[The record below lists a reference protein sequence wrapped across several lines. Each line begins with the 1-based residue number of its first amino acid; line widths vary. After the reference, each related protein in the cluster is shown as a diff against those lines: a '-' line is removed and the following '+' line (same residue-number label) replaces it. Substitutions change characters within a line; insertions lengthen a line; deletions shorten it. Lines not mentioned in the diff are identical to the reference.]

1 MTGSVKDLLSV
12 EKPSRYFPFEL
23 GRADKK
29 WDNKKLSFCLSYPD
43 SYEIGMSNLGLRIIY
58 SLLNSFEKVVCDRI
72 FCPFSDMEEK
82 YKNQNYDFTSIEH
95 NKKLNEFDVLGFTFQ
110 YELLYTNFLTILN
123 LGSID
128 FDKSKRNDEQPIIIA
143 GGPAMFNPAIMRK
156 FADFIFVGEAEQSLK
171 IFTEYLIDFK
181 NKNAS
186 RSYIIQNMPEIEG
199 VLNTHK
205 PSKVKRTWVEDF
217 ENCFFPDKWL
227 VPLSSITH
235 DRIFL
240 EIMRGCPHGCRFCQA
255 GFLYRPLRYRS
266 VEKLKNIADKL

>member
-123 LGSID
+123 LGLIE

-156 FADFIFVGEAEQSLK
+156 
-171 IFTEYLIDFK
+171 
-181 NKNAS
+181 
-186 RSYIIQNMPEIEG
+186 
-199 VLNTHK
+199 
-205 PSKVKRTWVEDF
+205 
-217 ENCFFPDKWL
+217 
-227 VPLSSITH
+227 
-235 DRIFL
+235 
-240 EIMRGCPHGCRFCQA
+240 
-255 GFLYRPLRYRS
+255 
-266 VEKLKNIADKL
+266 